1 MEKFTEI
8 LNIAND
14 IYLNPELG
22 YKEKRTS
29 DTVKKYILRYMPDAN
44 ICKFSETGLKVNIGE
59 RKKVHIGLIAELDGV
74 FAPSHFHA
82 DKTTG
87 AAHNCGHYSQVAI
100 LLNVFRTLVE
110 TEIYKTFDFSLGFI
124 FVPAEE
130 YLDLEYR
137 KKLREDGKITYFGGK
152 PEAMKLGVFDEFDM
166 CIAVHSMGGVFE
178 KRSIEINCDL
188 AGFMYKNFT
197 FKGKASHAGFA
208 PQAGINAYSIST
220 LFNVALGLLRQQVDE
235 RYMPRMNP
243 VILESNMGVNVI
255 PNKIRIGSDIRA
267 NSIDYMLELSQRLN
281 MIGKGSALSLGGE
294 VEIESSLGYLPFNQ
308 SRYLS
313 TFVKSAFEKFDR
325 IEFCKDSTP
334 VSASGDIGDLAFM
347 IPTIQIG
354 YSGFKG
360 TIHGDDFIHDDVEY
374 IFSIFPEFL
383 IEVLKEMNGKIDKN
397 QLYKRSYKEY
407 EKTIKQFGD
416 SDEK

>member
-1 MEKFTEI
+1 MEKFQEI
-8 LNIAND
+8 YNIAND

-29 DTVKKYILRYMPDAN
+29 NIVKDYILKYMPDAN
-44 ICKFSETGLKVNIGE
+44 ISKFAETGLKVNVGE
-59 RKKVHIGLIAELDGV
+59 RKKIHIALLAELDAV
-74 FAPSHFHA
+74 FAPSHFHSN
-82 DKTTG
+82 KESG

-110 TEIYKTFDFSLGFI
+110 SEIYKTFDFSVGFI

-137 KKLREDGKITYFGGK
+137 KQLKENGKITYFGGK
-152 PEAMKLGVFDEFDM
+152 PEAMKLGAFDEFDM
-166 CIAVHSMGGVFE
+166 CISIHSMGGVYE

-188 AGFMYKNFT
+188 AGFMYKNYS

-208 PQAGINAYSIST
+208 PFAGINAYSIST
-220 LFNVALGLLRQQVDE
+220 LFNVGVGLLRQQLDE

-243 VILESNMGVNVI
+243 IVLNSNMGINVI
-255 PNKIRIGSDIRA
+255 PNNIKIGSDIRA
-267 NSIDYMLELSQRLN
+267 NSIEYMLELSKRLD
-281 MIGKGSALSLGGE
+281 MIAKGSALSLGGE
-294 VEIESSLGYLPFNQ
+294 VEINSSLGYLPFKQ
-308 SRYLS
+308 SRYFNS
-313 TFVKSAFEKFDR
+313 FVKSAFEKFDKIGYCR
-325 IEFCKDSTP
+325 DNTP
-334 VSASGDIGDLAFM
+334 VSASGDIGNLCYM
-347 IPTIQIG
+347 MPCIQIG

-383 IEVLKEMNGKIDKN
+383 IEVLKEMNGKIDEKE
-397 QLYKRSYKEY
+397 LYKRSYTEY
-407 EKTIKQFGD
+407 EEIIKQFGD

>member
-1 MEKFTEI
+1 M
-8 LNIAND
+8 
-14 IYLNPELG
+14 
-22 YKEKRTS
+22 
-29 DTVKKYILRYMPDAN
+29 
-44 ICKFSETGLKVNIGE
+44 
-59 RKKVHIGLIAELDGV
+59 
-74 FAPSHFHA
+74 
-82 DKTTG
+82 
-87 AAHNCGHYSQVAI
+87 
-100 LLNVFRTLVE
+100 
-110 TEIYKTFDFSLGFI
+110 
-124 FVPAEE
+124 
-130 YLDLEYR
+130 
-137 KKLREDGKITYFGGK
+137 REDGKITYFGGK
-152 PEAMKLGVFDEFDM
+152 TEAMKLGVFDEFDL
-166 CIAVHSMGGVFE
+166 CIAIHSMGGVFE

-255 PNKIRIGSDIRA
+255 PNKIRIGSDIRTLFNVALGLLRQQVDERYMPRMNPVILESNMGVNVIPNKIRIGSDIRA
-267 NSIDYMLELSQRLN
+267 NSIDYMLELSHRLN

-325 IEFCKDSTP
+325 IEFCKDSSP

-374 IFSIFPEFL
+374 IFSIFPSL
-383 IEVLKEMNGKIDKN
+383 
-397 QLYKRSYKEY
+397 
-407 EKTIKQFGD
+407 
-416 SDEK
+416 

>member
-1 MEKFTEI
+1 
-8 LNIAND
+8 
-14 IYLNPELG
+14 
-22 YKEKRTS
+22 
-29 DTVKKYILRYMPDAN
+29 
-44 ICKFSETGLKVNIGE
+44 
-59 RKKVHIGLIAELDGV
+59 
-74 FAPSHFHA
+74 
-82 DKTTG
+82 
-87 AAHNCGHYSQVAI
+87 
-100 LLNVFRTLVE
+100 
-110 TEIYKTFDFSLGFI
+110 
-124 FVPAEE
+124 
-130 YLDLEYR
+130 
-137 KKLREDGKITYFGGK
+137 
-152 PEAMKLGVFDEFDM
+152 
-166 CIAVHSMGGVFE
+166 
-178 KRSIEINCDL
+178 
-188 AGFMYKNFT
+188 
-197 FKGKASHAGFA
+197 
-208 PQAGINAYSIST
+208 
-220 LFNVALGLLRQQVDE
+220 
-235 RYMPRMNP
+235 
-243 VILESNMGVNVI
+243 
-255 PNKIRIGSDIRA
+255 
-267 NSIDYMLELSQRLN
+267 MLELSQRLN

-313 TFVKSAFEKFDR
+313 SFVKSAFEKFDR

-407 EKTIKQFGD
+407 EKIIKQFGD